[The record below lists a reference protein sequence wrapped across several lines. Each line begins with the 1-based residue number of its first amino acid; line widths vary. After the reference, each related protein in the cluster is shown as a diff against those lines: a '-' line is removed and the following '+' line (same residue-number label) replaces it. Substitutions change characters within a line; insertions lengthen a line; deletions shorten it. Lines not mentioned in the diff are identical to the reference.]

1 MASST
6 KEHAQIGQWKIGKEL
21 GSGHFAKVKLGEH
34 VTTGKLCAVKI
45 IKKMSGSKATLIKT
59 EVDILK
65 KVSHPY
71 IVKCYDVI
79 DDPAS
84 NKLYLFMELMQGGE
98 LFDRIVDKGHFTE
111 QDAMDVT
118 IKLVDAINYLHS
130 LGIAHRDLKPEN
142 MLMTDCSAQAEVKLT
157 DFGLSKFFDEQSAVM
172 QTPCGTPG
180 YIAPEVLRMKGYGK
194 ECDVWS
200 LGVIIYILLCG
211 FPPFY
216 AENDA
221 QLYEKIKKGEYE
233 FLRPYW
239 DPISDLA
246 KDLIRKML
254 TVDPAKRITC
264 AEALQHPWL
273 KEKAALLSHEI
284 GTVQELREGSVRKM
298 KAAINAVDALSRMA
312 GDEEP

>member
-1 MASST
+1 MAELVVGS
-6 KEHAQIGQWKIGKEL
+6 WRIGKEL

-45 IKKMSGSKATLIKT
+45 IKKQAGSKTNLVKT

-79 DDPAS
+79 DEES
-84 NKLYLFMELMQGGE
+84 KLYLFMELMSGGE

-111 QDAMDVT
+111 QDAMITT
-118 IKLVDAINYLHS
+118 IKIIDAINYLHS

-142 MLMTDCSAQAEVKLT
+142 MLMTDNSSAAEVKIT
-157 DFGLSKFFDEQSAVM
+157 DFGLSKFFDEQSRVM

-221 QLYEKIKKGEYE
+221 QLYEKIKRGEYE

-239 DPISDLA
+239 DPISDSA

-254 TVDPAKRITC
+254 TVDPKKRITC
-264 AEALQHPWL
+264 SEALQHEWL
-273 KEKAALLSHEI
+273 KEKAEQVGREIHTVHEM
-284 GTVQELREGSVRKM
+284 REGSKRKM
-298 KAAINAVDALSRMA
+298 KASVLAVEAVDRMA
-312 GDEEP
+312 PKGS